1 MGRLEVILDHGAV
14 IDCFD
19 LPPHRLKGRVCL
31 LQKGVNFLFRIFYGG
46 ECVYI
51 SCAGVNVD
59 EIRVERLKLRAVK
72 HDILEILGVT
82 GFVEF
87 GLNAVV
93 QKKKLQNFYN
103 VMRGRAA
110 KDGDASADPV
120 CTPPQTVRKLTID
133 VTLSHFHYSF
143 RH

>member
-1 MGRLEVILDHGAV
+1 MGRLKVVLDHGAV

-31 LQKGVNFLFRIFYGG
+31 LQKGVNFLFRIFYGE

-51 SCAGVNVD
+51 SCACVNVD
-59 EIRVERLKLRAVK
+59 QIRAKRRQLRAVK

-110 KDGDASADPV
+110 KDGDASADPI
-120 CTPPQTVRKLTID
+120 CTPPGA
-133 VTLSHFHYSF
+133 F
-143 RH
+143 RALLRDFRFLRMKSGSNG

>member
-1 MGRLEVILDHGAV
+1 MRRLEVVLDHRAV
-14 IDCFD
+14 IDCLD
-19 LPPHRLKGRVCL
+19 LLPHGLKGRVCL
-31 LQKGVNFLFRIFYGG
+31 LQKGVDFLFRIFYRG

-59 EIRVERLKLRAVK
+59 EIRAKRLKLRAVK
-72 HDILEILGVT
+72 HDILEILSVT

-87 GLNAVV
+87 GLDAVV

-110 KDGDASADPV
+110 EDGDAPADPV
-120 CTPPQTVRKLTID
+120 CTPPGA
-133 VTLSHFHYSF
+133 F
-143 RH
+143 RALLRDLRFLRMKSGSNG

>member
-1 MGRLEVILDHGAV
+1 MGRLKVVLDHGAV

-19 LPPHRLKGRVCL
+19 LPPHRLKGHVCL
-31 LQKGVNFLFRIFYGG
+31 LQKGVNFLFRIFYGE

-51 SCAGVNVD
+51 SCACVNVD
-59 EIRVERLKLRAVK
+59 QIRAKRRQLRAVK

-87 GLNAVV
+87 GLNAIV

-120 CTPPQTVRKLTID
+120 CPPPGA
-133 VTLSHFHYSF
+133 F
-143 RH
+143 RALLKDLRFLRMKSGSNG